1 MATGEENWVNLLLAS
16 YDQCFQE
23 KRHYDTLSWTIG
35 GALTLLDVLLMTALL
50 RLPVGIDKFLLAGI
64 VLILSILW
72 LSVYE
77 RNRFWGEVCNE
88 KAREIEKALGA
99 DGLGHAYMRGAVRRH
114 VVLANTELDGSAL
127 QHEGSAKEPR
137 RERDYSRSIHISIRI
152 IIFTPPVLA
161 FLLAALGIVIATS

>member
-1 MATGEENWVNLLLAS
+1 MAAREEDRANLLLAS

-50 RLPVGIDKFLLAGI
+50 RLPVGTEKFLLAAI

-88 KAREIEKALGA
+88 KAREIEKELGA

-114 VVLANTELDGSAL
+114 VILANTELDGSAVKL
-127 QHEGSAKEPR
+127 EGEEWSSR
-137 RERDYSRSIHISIRI
+137 READLSRSIHVSIRI
-152 IIFTPPVLA
+152 IIFTPPALA
-161 FLLAALGIVIATS
+161 FLLAALGIVIAGG